1 MIIVAKQK
9 LANKKK
15 KSVDKGISTFF
26 TAETVAVVGASNNKG
41 KVGYDV
47 VNNLAQFDFPG
58 KIVPINPK
66 EQEVQGL
73 KSYKSLLDYSGP
85 IDLVFIAIPAE
96 FVINVI
102 EDMGKLGIGYV
113 VIITAGFKEIGAK
126 GAKLENQLG
135 AKLKEYGIRAIGPNC
150 LGILDSHT
158 PLNGSF
164 ASRMSIKGN
173 LGFISQ
179 SGALITGILD
189 WSLNEELGFSRFIS
203 VGNKL
208 DIDEVELIEEF
219 GNDPQTTA
227 ILAYVEAI
235 NKGKEFIKVCQ
246 KVTQEKP
253 IIIIKSGSSK
263 AGARAASSHTG
274 SMAGANTAYSA
285 AFEKAGVIRAN
296 SIQDL
301 FDTATAFSS
310 QPLPVSPKLCIIT
323 NAGGPGI
330 IATDYAEFSGLEL
343 ASLSLET
350 IENLQKELPPAASA
364 YNPVD
369 VLGTGTSKEYEIAL
383 NYVLPDENVGMVLLI
398 ITPQGMTEP
407 VKTAQILIDFHKQY
421 PSKPVAAAY
430 MGGVDLA
437 KGSKLLKENG
447 IPCFSF
453 PERAVTSLTGL
464 WSYVKIKDSQ
474 KALLDKPRQFEVD
487 KNRVEEIL
495 ELVVNKGRV
504 TLLGSEA
511 IAVAEAYG
519 ITSPKT
525 NTAFSLNEAL
535 KYADEIGYP
544 LVMKITSPDLIHK
557 SDFGGVAIGIKDGEE
572 LKTKFTTMMQ
582 NARKYSPQSNVIGM
596 DIQALS
602 KVGRELILGASVDP
616 QWGHLIMIGSGGIY
630 ANYQKD
636 ISFGLAPLNGYEAS
650 RMLEKTRIHKIMQ
663 GVRGEDPDDI
673 QTTKETLQRLSQ
685 LVTDFPEI
693 LELDINPLFVFKDGI
708 NAVDVKIT
716 ISKDLAMRRFT
727 Q

>member
-1 MIIVAKQK
+1 MIVVKQK
-9 LANKKK
+9 VVKKK
-15 KSVDKGISTFF
+15 KKPLDKGISTFF
-26 TAETVAVVGASNNKG
+26 TAESVAVVGASNNKG

-47 VNNLAQFDFPG
+47 VHNLTQFNYPG

-66 EQEVQGL
+66 DEVVQGL
-73 KSYKSLLDYSGP
+73 KSYKSLLEYSGT
-85 IDLVFIAIPAE
+85 IELVFVAVPAK
-96 FVINVI
+96 FVLNVVD
-102 EDMGKLGIGYV
+102 DMGKLGIGYV

-126 GAKLENQLG
+126 GAKLEHQLA

-150 LGILDSHT
+150 LGLLDSHT

-189 WSLNEELGFSRFIS
+189 WSLNEELGFSKFVS

-208 DIDEVELIEEF
+208 DIDEVELIDEF
-219 GNDPQTTA
+219 GRDPKTDA
-227 ILAYVEAI
+227 ILAYIEAI
-235 NKGKEFIKVCQ
+235 NKGTQFIEVCQ
-246 KVTQEKP
+246 KVSQNKP
-253 IIIIKSGSSK
+253 IIVIKSGSSK

-274 SMAGANTAYSA
+274 SMAGANTAYTA

-301 FDTATAFSS
+301 FDTATAFST
-310 QPLPVSPKLCIIT
+310 QPLPTSPTLCIVT

-343 ASLSLET
+343 ASLSPET

-369 VLGTGTSKEYEIAL
+369 VLGTGTSKEYHIAL
-383 NYVLPDENVGMVLLI
+383 KHVLPDENVGMVLLI

-407 VKTAQILIDFHKQY
+407 VKTAQILIDFHDQY
-421 PSKPVAAAY
+421 PSKPIAAAY

-437 KGSKLLKENG
+437 EGSQLLKENG

-453 PERAVTSLTGL
+453 PERAVTSLNGL
-464 WSYVKIKDSQ
+464 WQYVKIKDAQ
-474 KALLDKPRQFEVD
+474 KYLLDKPTQFTVD
-487 KNRVEEIL
+487 KKRVEEIL

-511 IAVAEAYG
+511 IAVADAYG
-519 ITSPKT
+519 IASPKT
-525 NTAFSLNEAL
+525 KTAFSLNEAL
-535 KYADEIGYP
+535 RYAEEIGYP
-544 LVMKITSPDLIHK
+544 IVMKITSPELIHK

-582 NARKYSPQSNVIGM
+582 DARKYSPQSTVIGM

-616 QWGHLIMIGSGGIY
+616 QWGHLIMVGSGGIY

-636 ISFGLAPLNGYEAS
+636 ISFGLAPLNEHEAS
-650 RMLEKTRIHKIMQ
+650 KMFEKTRIHKIMQ

-673 QTTKETLQRLSQ
+673 EATKETLQRLSQ

-716 ISKDLAMRRFT
+716 ISKDLAMRRFS